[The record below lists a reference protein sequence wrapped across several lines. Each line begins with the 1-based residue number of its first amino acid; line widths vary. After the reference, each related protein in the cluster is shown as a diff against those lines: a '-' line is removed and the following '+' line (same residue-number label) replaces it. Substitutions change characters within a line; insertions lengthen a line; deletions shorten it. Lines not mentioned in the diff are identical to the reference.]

1 MPKVSQTV
9 TVDVEIAP
17 ETLARVSG
25 LVSTCRAIQGDLTLL
40 TEQLE
45 LEKAKLLD
53 LYKAKGLT
61 KLEIDGE
68 PVTLVT
74 GGTSSKMDKLK
85 FVALGGDLTM
95 LENAKVTKPKK
106 DYMLI
111 GKEKTY
117 D

>member
-1 MPKVSQTV
+1 MKIAQTT
-9 TVDVEIAP
+9 TVDVDVSP
-17 ETLARVSG
+17 ETLARVAG

-45 LEKAKLLD
+45 LEKVKLLE
-53 LYKAKGLT
+53 LYKAEGIT

-95 LENAKVTKPKK
+95 LENAKTTKPKK